1 MLHRFETANGTIR
14 LWQQRGESY
23 EHVLMKAIG
32 YAMHFEE
39 FPGLE
44 VERSVGLRYKP
55 DLVAVAANGEF
66 DFWGEC
72 GLITIRKTVWLAK
85 HSGAKRLTLFKIDHG
100 LAQLTDQL
108 RNNIEPKYRATGRLR
123 VVNFVS
129 DIRDLT
135 ALRQIAKVSTDWY
148 TETIV

>member
-1 MLHRFETANGTIR
+1 MLHKFETANGIIR

-23 EHVLMKAIG
+23 EHVLMKALG
-32 YAMHFEE
+32 YAMHVKE
-39 FPGLE
+39 FPSLE
-44 VERSVGLRYKP
+44 VERAVGLRYKP
-55 DLVAVAANGEF
+55 DLIAVAPNGEF

-100 LAQLTDQL
+100 LAQLTGQL
-108 RNNIEPKYRATGRLR
+108 RANIEPKYREAGRLR
-123 VVNFVS
+123 VVNFVG

-135 ALRQIAKVSTDWY
+135 ASRQIAKVSTDWY
-148 TETIV
+148 SETIV